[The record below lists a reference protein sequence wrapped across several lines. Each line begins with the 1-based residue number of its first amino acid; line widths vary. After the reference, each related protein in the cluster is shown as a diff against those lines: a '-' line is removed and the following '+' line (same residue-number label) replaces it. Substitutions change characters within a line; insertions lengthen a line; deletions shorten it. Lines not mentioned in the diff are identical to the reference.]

1 MQIEFT
7 CPNCRKLLRVAE
19 SAAGKK
25 ARCPDCSTVSEVP
38 RAGTSP
44 SPASNFPGIGAPEPA
59 VKNDASWS
67 TGNWSSE
74 AGSAGEDPAANP
86 FSAPVISYNAAPPL
100 SLPEIQAKLA
110 GPAICLMVTAGITA
124 TFVGFYLLI
133 MIVGLTAGAVGGNA
147 EGPAE
152 LIIGGL
158 LVIAYLMIPLVRAG
172 LIIYGAVQMK
182 KMQRYP
188 FALTAAILAV
198 IPVCGCLDLP
208 FGIWALV
215 VLLND
220 QVKRGFDAVRY

>member
-1 MQIEFT
+1 MPIEFT
-7 CPNCRKLLRVAE
+7 CPNCQKLLRVAE
-19 SAAGKK
+19 SAAGKR
-25 ARCPDCSTVSEVP
+25 ARCPDCATVTEVP
-38 RAGTSP
+38 RAAIP
-44 SPASNFPGIGAPEPA
+44 NMPASDFPGFGAPEPA

-67 TGNWSSE
+67 TGKWSSE
-74 AGSAGEDPAANP
+74 AGPAGEDPAANP
-86 FSAPVISYNAAPPL
+86 FSAPVAGHKSSPPL
-100 SLPEIQAKLA
+100 SLPEIRSRLA
-110 GPAICLMVTAGITA
+110 GPAICLMVTGGITA
-124 TFVGFYLLI
+124 AITAIYFLI
-133 MIVGLTAGAVGGNA
+133 MIVAIIAGAADGNA

-152 LIIGGL
+152 LILGGL
-158 LVIAYLMIPLVRAG
+158 IVIAYLMVPLVRAG

-220 QVKRGFDAVRY
+220 QVKRGFDATTR